1 MLEAVKYYH
10 KQFLFRCYRAT
21 ACIVIFLRRGSHS
34 QRKRPIRSTLN
45 IEKRGIFAFFFFF
58 FFFDFRKREKTR
70 HLFPKVRGIAVEK

>member
-21 ACIVIFLRRGSHS
+21 ACIVVFLRRGSHS

-45 IEKRGIFAFFFFF
+45 IEKSGIFAFFFFF
-58 FFFDFRKREKTR
+58 LTLESERKRDIFFQK
-70 HLFPKVRGIAVEK
+70 

>member
-10 KQFLFRCYRAT
+10 KQFLFRYYRAT

-45 IEKRGIFAFFFFF
+45 IEKSGIFAFFF

-70 HLFPKVRGIAVEK
+70 HLFPKVRGIAVGK